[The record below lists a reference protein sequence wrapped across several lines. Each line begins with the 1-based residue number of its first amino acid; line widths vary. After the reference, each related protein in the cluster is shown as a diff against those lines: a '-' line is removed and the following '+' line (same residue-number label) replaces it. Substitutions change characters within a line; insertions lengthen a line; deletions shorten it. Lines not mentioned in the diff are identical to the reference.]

1 VAKEVADQ
9 SHEETKVRAV
19 GEAASQA
26 VKAYALTLPND
37 GGTDAEVVQPKSIQR
52 FDAATF
58 TWDGGNNYTDD
69 PVVTVERKLGRRW
82 VEFADQS
89 GEIPLSLKYP
99 ASSEGGYD
107 PAAIAKGMAGYR
119 AGGQVWK
126 WTGTFEAF
134 VSRFPLV
141 DPGGHTYAA
150 TPAGTYRFVVHGL
163 WHKAGTDAP
172 YTRMSHPFDVKPW
185 SGITVDGAHLDSA
198 GHVLFA

>member
-1 VAKEVADQ
+1 MVAKEVADQ
-9 SHEETKVRAV
+9 NHEEAKVRAV

-37 GGTDAEVVQPKSIQR
+37 GGSDAEAVQPKSIRR

-58 TWDGGNNYTDD
+58 TWDGGNNYTDN

-89 GEIPLSLKYP
+89 GEIPVSVKYP
-99 ASSEGGYD
+99 ATSEGGYD
-107 PAAIAKGMAGYR
+107 PAAIANGTAGYR

-126 WTGTFEAF
+126 WTATFEAF

-141 DPGGHTYAA
+141 DRGGHAYTA
-150 TPAGTYRFVVHGL
+150 TPAGTYRFVAHSL
-163 WHKAGTDAP
+163 WRKGNAEIP
-172 YTRMSHPFDVKPW
+172 YTRVSDPFDVKPW
-185 SGITVDGAHLDSA
+185 S
-198 GHVLFA
+198 